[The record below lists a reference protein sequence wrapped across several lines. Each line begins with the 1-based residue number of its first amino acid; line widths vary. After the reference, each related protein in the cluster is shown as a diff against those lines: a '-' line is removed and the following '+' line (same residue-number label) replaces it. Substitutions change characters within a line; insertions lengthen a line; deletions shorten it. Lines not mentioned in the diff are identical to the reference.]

1 MMRKRAISEVECPD
15 CAAKGTPCDKHNL
28 TVRELDLPEKV
39 SGASKEYEL
48 DKTYQEKDAAGP
60 NISKAILDYVKQKR
74 MALADTLNK
83 RGENALAAQ
92 VVTDLH
98 NTVPGAKQMNTGMLA
113 GVIAKYLVQ
122 LTQKSMNEKIVAP
135 FSDSQFLQ
143 EIEPIVDRKQSSL
156 EEDKTALLLPGVID
170 SKVHS
175 DMANLAYEWH
185 NGGGSALYE
194 FASNDG
200 HIPEERV
207 PQLLSEIDHCINV
220 VSADPD
226 SYDAEDKEKL
236 EFLKKYVSD
245 FHGTPQKKETPM
257 AQDHNKLSN
266 LKLAAEGG
274 AEEEEATEEQTS
286 VDSSIVALLESA
298 KNEWTGLGDPVNP
311 ATWPK
316 EVERAILA
324 LNDAIVKAIEST
336 QAKLAEGD
344 FYSKNVDEGV
354 DSVGGGSAT
363 GIGDLNIAP
372 AEPELNDELPME
384 EGPVDNKAL
393 VGDKKSSKKA
403 SSDIGSTETKKALK
417 FTQDLSERIAGI
429 FFDYKKTVEV
439 ANNSSL
445 VKSAGEDMVRLKV
458 KLNEVEKV
466 LDKQLDVLSL
476 AEDSIEDAKKQQAK
490 KSSKEC
496 ADGCCGKCKEGEKC
510 DCSSGKCECKK
521 ASKVAKPSCS
531 KCGEAFT
538 PAKPDHKLCPSCHT
552 SKKKASLFMGLT
564 LASEE

>member
-1 MMRKRAISEVECPD
+1 MINKRAIAEVECPD
-15 CAAKGTPCDKHNL
+15 CADKGKICDKHNPA
-28 TVRELDLPEKV
+28 VRDLDLPEKI

-60 NISKAILDYVKQKR
+60 NPAKAILDYVKTKR
-74 MALADTLNK
+74 MALADLLNK
-83 RGENALAAQ
+83 RGENALAAK

-98 NTVPGAKQMNTGMLA
+98 DTIPGAKQMNTGMLA

-122 LTQKSMNEKIVAP
+122 LTQKSQNEKIVAP

-143 EIEPIVDRKQSSL
+143 EIEPIIERKQASL
-156 EEDKTALLLPGVID
+156 DEDKIAETQQ
-170 SKVHS
+170 K
-175 DMANLAYEWH
+175 
-185 NGGGSALYE
+185 
-194 FASNDG
+194 
-200 HIPEERV
+200 EETMV
-207 PQLLSEIDHCINV
+207 Q
-220 VSADPD
+220 
-226 SYDAEDKEKL
+226 
-236 EFLKKYVSD
+236 
-245 FHGTPQKKETPM
+245 
-257 AQDHNKLSN
+257 LSN

-274 AEEEEATEEQTS
+274 AEEESESEEQTS
-286 VDSSIVALLESA
+286 VDSSIVALLDAA

-354 DSVGGGSAT
+354 DSAGGGSAT
-363 GIGDLNIAP
+363 GIDDLNIAP
-372 AEPELNDELPME
+372 AEPELNNELPLE
-384 EGPVDNKAL
+384 DGPVDNKAL
-393 VGDKKSSKKA
+393 VNDKMSSKKA
-403 SSDIGSTETKKALK
+403 SSEVGSTETKKALK
-417 FTQDLSERIAGI
+417 FTQDLGEKIAGI

-445 VKSAGEDMVRLKV
+445 VKSAGEDMVRLKT

-466 LDKQLDVLSL
+466 LDKQLDVLTL
-476 AEDSIEDAKKQQAK
+476 AEESIEDAKKQQSKKTSAK
-490 KSSKEC
+490 DEC
-496 ADGCCGKCKEGEKC
+496 KDGCCGKCKSGEKC

-531 KCGEAFT
+531 KCGESFD
-538 PAKPDHKLCPSCHT
+538 PSKPEHKICSKCHE
-552 SKKKASLFMGLT
+552 SKKKASLFMGLS

>member
-1 MMRKRAISEVECPD
+1 
-15 CAAKGTPCDKHNL
+15 
-28 TVRELDLPEKV
+28 
-39 SGASKEYEL
+39 
-48 DKTYQEKDAAGP
+48 
-60 NISKAILDYVKQKR
+60 
-74 MALADTLNK
+74 
-83 RGENALAAQ
+83 
-92 VVTDLH
+92 
-98 NTVPGAKQMNTGMLA
+98 
-113 GVIAKYLVQ
+113 
-122 LTQKSMNEKIVAP
+122 
-135 FSDSQFLQ
+135 
-143 EIEPIVDRKQSSL
+143 
-156 EEDKTALLLPGVID
+156 
-170 SKVHS
+170 
-175 DMANLAYEWH
+175 MANLAYEWH
-185 NGGGSALYE
+185 NGSGSALYE
-194 FASNDG
+194 FASNG
-200 HIPEERV
+200 GQIPEERV
-207 PQLLSEIDHCINV
+207 PQLLSEIEHCINV

-363 GIGDLNIAP
+363 GIDDLNIAP

-393 VGDKKSSKKA
+393 VGDKKSSSKKAAIDPKTVCHVCGKVKPQLNADGECAECYAKSPFRDESVPFHPIASLKVKA

-466 LDKQLDVLSL
+466 LDKQLDVLTL

-490 KSSKEC
+490 KSSK
-496 ADGCCGKCKEGEKC
+496 
-510 DCSSGKCECKK
+510 
-521 ASKVAKPSCS
+521 VAKSLCS